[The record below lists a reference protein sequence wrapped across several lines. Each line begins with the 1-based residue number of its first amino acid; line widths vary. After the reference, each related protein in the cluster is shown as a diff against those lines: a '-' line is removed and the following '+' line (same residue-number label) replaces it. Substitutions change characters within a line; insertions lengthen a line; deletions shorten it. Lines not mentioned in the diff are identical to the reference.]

1 MRFNSN
7 ISKLQNEETL
17 TSLHRAQRIQISSLP
32 FGPIASNYANIL
44 KIDYDSAL
52 ELAKI
57 YKKNYAYAYQL
68 LGSILYKNN
77 KNKIDN
83 DVLLIFDQYL
93 SEYVYEII
101 YSVLNAT
108 SQKILQTI

>member
-44 KIDYDSAL
+44 KIVCDSAL

-57 YKKNYAYAYQL
+57 YKKIMLMHINFLVRY
-68 LGSILYKNN
+68 SI
-77 KNKIDN
+77 KI
-83 DVLLIFDQYL
+83 I
-93 SEYVYEII
+93 
-101 YSVLNAT
+101 
-108 SQKILQTI
+108 KIK

>member
-44 KIDYDSAL
+44 KIDYDSVL

-57 YKKNYAYAYQL
+57 YKKIMLINFLFRY
-68 LGSILYKNN
+68 SI
-77 KNKIDN
+77 KI
-83 DVLLIFDQYL
+83 I
-93 SEYVYEII
+93 
-101 YSVLNAT
+101 
-108 SQKILQTI
+108 KIK